1 MPVAPPLKAIG
12 VIVAPEQIIWD
23 AGVATT
29 LVEGL
34 TTTVAVAGT
43 PGQVAEE
50 VMVNVTVTGVVPVL
64 VNAPLILPVPLAA
77 IPVVVAVL
85 FRVQL

>member
-1 MPVAPPLKAIG
+1 MAPPLKAIG
-12 VIVAPEQIIWD
+12 IIVAPEQVIWD

-29 LVEGL
+29 LVDGF
-34 TTTVAVAGT
+34 TTTVAVVGV

-64 VNAPLILPVPLAA
+64 VNAPVIFPVPLAA
-77 IPVVVAVL
+77 IPVTVAVL